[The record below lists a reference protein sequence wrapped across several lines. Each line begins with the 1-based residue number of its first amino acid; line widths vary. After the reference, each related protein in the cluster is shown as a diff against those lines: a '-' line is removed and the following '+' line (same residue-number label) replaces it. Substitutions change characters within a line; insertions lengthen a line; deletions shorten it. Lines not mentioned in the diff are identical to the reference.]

1 MPNSWDHK
9 QGYGHKLG
17 KSESAK
23 AYKAFTCYLELG
35 DQRSLRK
42 VEAILGMGFNHLQD
56 FQKHYAWTDR
66 AAAYDAAQV
75 KARFNE
81 VRGNHAREHRAAIEA
96 FRIEQERR
104 AESMGM
110 LADLML
116 DMTMDKLNAMRAGGE
131 YISEQSIANVSRT
144 VASLAEM
151 SMNLKATALGVDDLA
166 AALDVAED

>member
-1 MPNSWDHK
+1 VANPWDH
-9 QGYGHKLG
+9 GHGFGHKIG
-17 KSESAK
+17 AKETAK

-35 DQRSLRK
+35 DQRSLKK
-42 VEAILGMGFNHLQD
+42 VESILGYGFNHLQD
-56 FQKHYAWTDR
+56 FMKKYAWTDR
-66 AAAYDAAQV
+66 AAAWDAHQV
-75 KARFNE
+75 KERFNE
-81 VRGNHAREHRAAIEA
+81 VRANHQREHREAIEK

-104 AESMGM
+104 AENMGM

-166 AALDVAED
+166 AALDVADE